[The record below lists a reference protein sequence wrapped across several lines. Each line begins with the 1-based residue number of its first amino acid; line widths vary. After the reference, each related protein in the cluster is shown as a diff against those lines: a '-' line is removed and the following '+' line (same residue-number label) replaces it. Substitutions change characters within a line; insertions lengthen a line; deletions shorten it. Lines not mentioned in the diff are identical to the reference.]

1 VGISTEKILH
11 RLYPGANRPAG
22 GRPANSPF
30 LQSVK
35 HLDPG
40 QSPAWARRLFAW
52 SCVALLVVWFAALWY
67 YHNVFVAMTSTIDG
81 DWADCEVMMQSR
93 THIRIN
99 LSHMIVAYA
108 QHERDLMTKITELRV
123 GKPLQPADA
132 KPAADPAAADS
143 PSAPGKPL
151 NPAAVAKE
159 LEQLGPKQIAELLS
173 RIQVVAE
180 QYPQL
185 KLTEGPSRRSSGSI
199 GCAVRAERKAA
210 RRGWGC
216 RAGGSPGC
224 CGVSRP
230 VTMLAVGTVS
240 RPRWRRKRP
249 EATRPGRRP
258 SVRLFILPRD
268 SHNHDPG
275 D

>member
-1 VGISTEKILH
+1 MGISTEKILH

-22 GRPANSPF
+22 GKAAKTPF

-67 YHNVFVAMTSTIDG
+67 YHNVFVAMTSTIEG

-132 KPAADPAAADS
+132 KPVAEPAAADS
-143 PSAPGKPL
+143 PAAPEKPL

-159 LEQLGPKQIAELLS
+159 LDQLGPKQIAELLS

-185 KLTEGPSRRSSGSI
+185 KLTENFQQLSKSTIETEHKIADLLIQYNRDVNAYMTVRS
-199 GCAVRAERKAA
+199 CY
-210 RRGWGC
+210 
-216 RAGGSPGC
+216 
-224 CGVSRP
+224 
-230 VTMLAVGTVS
+230 
-240 RPRWRRKRP
+240 
-249 EATRPGRRP
+249 PGRHFAWILDFP
-258 SVRLFILPRD
+258 PKQFISVEPENMQFREVTF
-268 SHNHDPG
+268 
-275 D
+275 

>member
-22 GRPANSPF
+22 RPGTMGSFVSRGPL
-30 LQSVK
+30 LQGVRR
-35 HLDPG
+35 LDPS
-40 QSPAWARRLFAW
+40 QSPTWARRLFAW
-52 SCVALLVVWFAALWY
+52 SCVALLVVWFAFLWY

-93 THIRIN
+93 THIRVN

-132 KPAADPAAADS
+132 KPAAEPAAADS
-143 PSAPGKPL
+143 PAAPAKPL

-159 LEQLGPKQIAELLS
+159 LDQLGPKQIAELLS

-185 KLTEGPSRRSSGSI
+185 KLTENFQQLSKSTIETEHKIADLLIQYNRDVNAYMTVRS
-199 GCAVRAERKAA
+199 CY
-210 RRGWGC
+210 
-216 RAGGSPGC
+216 
-224 CGVSRP
+224 
-230 VTMLAVGTVS
+230 
-240 RPRWRRKRP
+240 
-249 EATRPGRRP
+249 PGRHFAWILNFP
-258 SVRLFILPRD
+258 PKQFISVEPENMQFREVTF
-268 SHNHDPG
+268 
-275 D
+275 

>member
-1 VGISTEKILH
+1 MSPVGISTEKILH

-22 GRPANSPF
+22 RAGTMGPF
-30 LQSVK
+30 VSRGPLLQGVRR
-35 HLDPG
+35 LDPS

-52 SCVALLVVWFAALWY
+52 SCVALLVGWFAALWY

-123 GKPLQPADA
+123 GKPLQSADA
-132 KPAADPAAADS
+132 KPAAEPEAADS
-143 PSAPGKPL
+143 AAAPEKPL

-159 LEQLGPKQIAELLS
+159 LDQLGPKQIAELLS

-185 KLTEGPSRRSSGSI
+185 KLTENFQQLSKSTIETEHKIADLLIQYNRDVNAYMTVRS
-199 GCAVRAERKAA
+199 CY
-210 RRGWGC
+210 
-216 RAGGSPGC
+216 
-224 CGVSRP
+224 
-230 VTMLAVGTVS
+230 
-240 RPRWRRKRP
+240 
-249 EATRPGRRP
+249 PGRHFAWILDFP
-258 SVRLFILPRD
+258 PKQFISVEPENMQFREVTF
-268 SHNHDPG
+268 
-275 D
+275 